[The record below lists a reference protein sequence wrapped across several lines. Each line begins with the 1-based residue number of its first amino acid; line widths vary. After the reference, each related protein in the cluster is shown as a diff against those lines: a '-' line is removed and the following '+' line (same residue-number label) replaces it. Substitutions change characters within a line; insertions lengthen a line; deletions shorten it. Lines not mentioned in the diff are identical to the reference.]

1 MKSSIVKL
9 VVSFAMTAAAAVIG
23 SLATREAVEGWYAT
37 LQKPAFTPPGWVFGP
52 AWTVL
57 YIAMAT
63 ALFLAWRAPEKSP
76 RVPILLF
83 TVQLALNA
91 LWSVLFFG
99 LHQPLLA
106 LIEIVALWILILL
119 TTLSFLPRSR
129 AAAALMVPY
138 LLWVLFATALN
149 LGIVL
154 LNPGL

>member
-9 VVSFAMTAAAAVIG
+9 VLCFAMTAAAAAIG
-23 SLATREAVEGWYAT
+23 SLATREAVEGWYLT

-52 AWTVL
+52 AWTLL

-83 TVQLALNA
+83 SVQLALNA

-99 LHQPLLA
+99 LQQPLLA
-106 LIEIVALWILILL
+106 LIDIAALWILILL

-154 LNPGL
+154 LNPV